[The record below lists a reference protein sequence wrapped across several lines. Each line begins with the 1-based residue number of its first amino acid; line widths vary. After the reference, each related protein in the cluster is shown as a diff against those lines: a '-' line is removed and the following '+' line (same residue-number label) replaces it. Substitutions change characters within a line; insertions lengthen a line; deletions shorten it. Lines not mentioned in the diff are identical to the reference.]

1 MLIHTTV
8 LCKNNYQWENTIK
21 KWKEASHLW
30 QQNKWNRTKEPKKIE
45 KTSMNNLSE
54 NLKLYKENFKTPWK
68 DLKGRLDDIIFE
80 V

>member
-1 MLIHTTV
+1 
-8 LCKNNYQWENTIK
+8 
-21 KWKEASHLW
+21 
-30 QQNKWNRTKEPKKIE
+30 
-45 KTSMNNLSE
+45 MNNLSE